1 MSIGYVLVNAT
12 RRQKVAFHHLPAS
25 TKREIAGH
33 PAAAAVV
40 AWYLLEH
47 PGEAIA
53 FVNDHDAVWPFAVGS
68 FDDLSDFADMTDR
81 VVADLIAAGILRD
94 DGMRYVDEDDP
105 VIFVRDLTNIWD
117 SDASVESN
125 CTERRQA

>member
-1 MSIGYVLVNAT
+1 MSVGYILVNAT
-12 RRQKVAFHHLPAS
+12 RREQIAFRHLPAS

-33 PAAAAVV
+33 PAAAVV

-47 PGEAIA
+47 PGDAIA
-53 FVNDHDAVWPFAVGS
+53 FVNDHDDVWPFAIGT
-68 FDDLSDFADMTDR
+68 FGDLSDYADMTDQ

-105 VIFVRDLTNIWD
+105 DVFIRDLTNIWD
-117 SDASVESN
+117 SAATGESN
-125 CTERRQA
+125 LVEIRHE